1 MSVQCQI
8 LPLVSN
14 KYFHVDFSLWFP
26 APRNRRDVTSWN
38 FWDMIARCWASL
50 LRTLQCTHYS
60 IDLGWSMHL
69 KLDAVRGSR
78 WKRKHFCHVWLNA
91 WEAVNIKYQQ
101 SQKLDCENG
110 SPPFQTLIQGPS
122 GTQWLDF
129 KSLNGSET
137 LKLVVS
143 NSAVDSLPKSP
154 ASGDLDRLMICAWS
168 SDQDEVVMEV
178 QACKPLQLFL
188 NLLVES
194 CWLRFFPYPYPLS
207 TEPFATVFLYT
218 LNHSWRSP
226 KQWWTLTNPVGES
239 YWPNLKK
246 KDTVTCI
253 STAMS
258 IKNKVVSMMVGFP
271 ALIKCP
277 D

>member
-1 MSVQCQI
+1 MATAWLWLRRGIPSSRIQNMLEPSRTYVSPLPNSTSF

-78 WKRKHFCHVWLNA
+78 WKRKHFCHVCLKA
-91 WEAVNIKYQQ
+91 WEGVNIKYQQ

-122 GTQWLDF
+122 GTQWNFELER
-129 KSLNGSET
+129 SS
-137 LKLVVS
+137 
-143 NSAVDSLPKSP
+143 
-154 ASGDLDRLMICAWS
+154 MIMA
-168 SDQDEVVMEV
+168 
-178 QACKPLQLFL
+178 
-188 NLLVES
+188 
-194 CWLRFFPYPYPLS
+194 
-207 TEPFATVFLYT
+207 
-218 LNHSWRSP
+218 
-226 KQWWTLTNPVGES
+226 
-239 YWPNLKK
+239 
-246 KDTVTCI
+246 
-253 STAMS
+253 
-258 IKNKVVSMMVGFP
+258 
-271 ALIKCP
+271 
-277 D
+277 